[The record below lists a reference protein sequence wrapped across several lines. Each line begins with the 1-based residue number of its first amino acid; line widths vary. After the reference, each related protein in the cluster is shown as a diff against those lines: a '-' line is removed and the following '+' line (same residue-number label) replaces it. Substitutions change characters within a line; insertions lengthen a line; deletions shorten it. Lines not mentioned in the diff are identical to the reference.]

1 MAALLVRLVAV
12 ALLALGPLGV
22 VGAAENSTAA
32 TAVPLRA
39 EQSGSLPGG
48 PGGHFAYFAF
58 AYPGGWPMTIELVP
72 HTSDEA
78 ILRYAGFNLYGP
90 RPNHVYLEGKVDEN
104 KLFVGRRDLNDQDRG
119 LYLLQV
125 YHYHPNPDAVLNYS
139 LRVAGL
145 PPQPDAGEPVPGPE
159 IGASGHFAL
168 PFDGVQSG
176 SLPGS
181 TGGAFR
187 YYSFSQPANSTVR
200 LSMQLDPGDAGTL
213 SRAGFKVYG
222 PSPNKE
228 YLQSEADPTKRPN
241 LRGSLWVTEAG
252 VYVVQVYNYNPHTPV
267 EYSLRRE
274 P

>member
-12 ALLALGPLGV
+12 ALLTLGPLDV

-48 PGGHFAYFAF
+48 PGGHFAYYSF
-58 AYPGGWPMTIELVP
+58 AYPGGWPMTIELIP
-72 HTSDEA
+72 HTTDVA
-78 ILRYAGFNLYGP
+78 ILRY
-90 RPNHVYLEGKVDEN
+90 
-104 KLFVGRRDLNDQDRG
+104 
-119 LYLLQV
+119 
-125 YHYHPNPDAVLNYS
+125 
-139 LRVAGL
+139 
-145 PPQPDAGEPVPGPE
+145 
-159 IGASGHFAL
+159 
-168 PFDGVQSG
+168 
-176 SLPGS
+176 
-181 TGGAFR
+181 
-187 YYSFSQPANSTVR
+187 
-200 LSMQLDPGDAGTL
+200 
-213 SRAGFKVYG
+213 AGFKVYG

>member
-1 MAALLVRLVAV
+1 MHGALARLFVLTLV
-12 ALLALGPLGV
+12 ALLPLGR
-22 VGAAENSTAA
+22 AAAADNSTAA
-32 TAVPLRA
+32 TAAPLRA

-48 PGGHFAYFAF
+48 PGGHFAYYSF

-72 HTSDEA
+72 HTQDEA

-104 KLFVGRRDLNDQDRG
+104 KQFIGRRDLNDQDRG

-125 YHYHPNPDAVLNYS
+125 YHYHPNPDAVLSYS
-139 LRVAGL
+139 VRVAGL

-159 IGASGHFAL
+159 IGTSGHFAL
-168 PFDGVQSG
+168 PLDGVQSG

-187 YYSFSQPANSTVR
+187 YYSFTQPADSTVR

-228 YLQSEADPTKRPN
+228 YLQSEADATKRPN